1 MLHHLSTAVLAVHMN
16 FRIKSMCKAQSRNL
30 PEKAERNASVA
41 DDDVGISRSFV
52 FSVLRAKER
61 RGDDSQQ
68 SNKTEEQWRQW
79 IAKYQVWIR
88 SSVSPGLPSSV
99 QLNYAL

>member
-1 MLHHLSTAVLAVHMN
+1 MSQ
-16 FRIKSMCKAQSRNL
+16 AQSRYL

-41 DDDVGISRSFV
+41 DDDVSISRSFV
-52 FSVLRAKER
+52 FRVLRAKAK
-61 RGDDSQQ
+61 RGGGDSEQ

-79 IAKYQVWIR
+79 IVKYQVWIR